1 MILLVVDK
9 NLVVVS
15 QILYVYRS
23 LGRSKNNLE
32 FEGCK
37 KTERKDKCVWIP
49 TTYLNYSKNEF
60 DV

>member
-23 LGRSKNNLE
+23 LERSKNNLE
-32 FEGCK
+32 FKGW
-37 KTERKDKCVWIP
+37 TDS
-49 TTYLNYSKNEF
+49 YL
-60 DV
+60 

>member
-37 KTERKDKCVWIP
+37 KTERKDKCV
-49 TTYLNYSKNEF
+49 
-60 DV
+60 